1 MRILTMT
8 GVLLVLLG
16 LILTSCS
23 CGAAA
28 RVDQK
33 IRESTDAGFD
43 TAIKGRDM
51 AMESA
56 LITSINLDPVL
67 KWYYVQGHFTGSVSH
82 AVVTLTGKVRTQELI
97 DQIVD
102 IATRGKDVKDVIN
115 ELEVDSTIEEQPFE
129 W

>member
-1 MRILTMT
+1 MRVLMIT
-8 GVLLVLLG
+8 GVLLIMLG
-16 LILTSCS
+16 IMMTSCS

-43 TAIKGRDM
+43 TAIKGRDL
-51 AMESA
+51 AMEAA
-56 LITSINLDPVL
+56 LIGSITGDPVL
-67 KWYYVQGHFTGSVSH
+67 KWYYVQGHFDGSVSH

-102 IATRGKDVKDVIN
+102 LAKRGKDVKDVIN
-115 ELEVDSTIEEQPFE
+115 ELEVDPTIEEQPFE

>member
-1 MRILTMT
+1 MRVLTIT
-8 GVLLVLLG
+8 GVFIILLA
-16 LILTSCS
+16 IMMTSCS

-43 TAIKGRDM
+43 TALKGRDM

-67 KWYYVQGHFTGSVSH
+67 SWYYKQGHFTGSVSH

-115 ELEVDSTIEEQPFE
+115 ELEVDPSIEEQPFE

>member
-1 MRILTMT
+1 MRVLMIT
-8 GVLLVLLG
+8 GVLLILLG
-16 LILTSCS
+16 IMMTSCS

-51 AMESA
+51 AMEGA
-56 LITSINLDPVL
+56 LTANFNSDPVL
-67 KWYYVQGHFTGSVSH
+67 SWYYKQGHFTGSVSH
-82 AVVTLTGKVRTQELI
+82 AVVTLTGKVRTQELV
-97 DQIVD
+97 DQLVEL
-102 IATRGKDVKDVIN
+102 AGMVKGVKDVIN
-115 ELEVDSTIEEQPFE
+115 ELEVDPTIEEQPFE

>member
-1 MRILTMT
+1 MRVLAIT
-8 GVLLVLLG
+8 GVLIILLG
-16 LILTSCS
+16 IMMTSCS

-51 AMESA
+51 AMEAA
-56 LITSINLDPVL
+56 LIGSITGDPVL

-97 DQIVD
+97 DQIVE
-102 IATRGKDVKDVIN
+102 IAEGGKDVKDVIN
-115 ELEVDSTIEEQPFE
+115 ELEVDPTIEEQPFD

>member
-1 MRILTMT
+1 MRILMIT
-8 GVLLVLLG
+8 GVLLIMLG
-16 LILTSCS
+16 IMMTSCS

-43 TAIKGRDM
+43 TAIKGRDK
-51 AMESA
+51 AMEAA
-56 LITSINLDPVL
+56 LIGSITGDPVL
-67 KWYYVQGHFTGSVSH
+67 KWYYSQGHFTGSVSH
-82 AVVTLTGKVRTQELI
+82 AVVTLTGRVRTQELV

-102 IATRGKDVKDVIN
+102 LAKRGKDVKDVIN
-115 ELEVDSTIEEQPFE
+115 ELEVDPTIEEQPFE